1 MIKYFK
7 SFKKLKM
14 KKGISIVLLLGMF
27 CSVKSQDTLIIKADS
42 MKIGNMIIVNQ
53 DGSKHRDSTWNDD
66 DDDHSH
72 SRHTERSNFS
82 LKEWVFDL
90 GFANFDDHT
99 NYSTAN
105 ANNYLIGR
113 NAPFGQNNLKLRQ
126 GKSSNINIWF
136 FMQRMNLIK
145 HFVNLKYGLGLELN
159 NYRFDS
165 PVTFREGGTSPYNQS
180 QNIPHA
186 FVFIDSISFKKDKLS
201 LDYIT
206 VPLMLNFQTNPNYS
220 DKGLSF
226 SGGVSMSYLYAS
238 RNKQVSVQRGKHHN
252 KGDYDV
258 NKFKFSYIAELGL
271 GKIRLYGSY
280 TPVSIFKNGLD
291 IRPYTIGFR
300 FSEW

>member
-1 MIKYFK
+1 
-7 SFKKLKM
+7 M
-14 KKGISIVLLLGMF
+14 KKGISIVLLLAIF
-27 CSVKSQDTLIIKADS
+27 CSVKSQDTVIVKADS
-42 MKIGNMIIVNQ
+42 MQIGNMIIVNQ
-53 DGSKHRDSTWNDD
+53 DGGKHRDSTWNDD
-66 DDDHSH
+66 YDQPH
-72 SRHTERSNFS
+72 SRHEGRGNFS
-82 LKEWVFDL
+82 SREWVFDL

-99 NYSTAN
+99 NYASAN
-105 ANNYLIGR
+105 SNNYLIGR

-126 GKSSNINIWF
+126 GKSSNVNIWL
-136 FMQRMNLIK
+136 FMQRMNLVK

-159 NYRFDS
+159 NYRFES
-165 PVTFREGGTSPYNQS
+165 PLTFKEGGPNPYNTS

-186 FVFIDSISFKKDKLS
+186 FAFIDSISFKKDKLS

-226 SGGVSMSYLYAS
+226 SGGVSMGYLYAS
-238 RNKQVSVQRGKHHN
+238 RNKQVSEQRGKHHN

-271 GKIRLYGSY
+271 GKIRIYGSY
-280 TPVSIFKNGLD
+280 TPVSIFKDGLD

-300 FSEW
+300 FSQW